1 MDFKNDLFLDLK
13 FTSKIICILNKNK
26 DLKNVFFHKIL
37 MLKNEVFGQNMDF
50 LEQYEIYFS
59 RVIELSEKTKRRIL
73 PSYSATS

>member
-1 MDFKNDLFLDLK
+1 
-13 FTSKIICILNKNK
+13 
-26 DLKNVFFHKIL
+26 
-37 MLKNEVFGQNMDF
+37 MDF